1 MIRKE
6 WKRML
11 ALSMACTM
19 TLSAAAPVMASEETI
34 SVQTAEATAEIQET
48 PEQFEART
56 GYHLPDG
63 YTYVLNNG
71 FVILQADGSPQI
83 TPVATP
89 EPTPSETPTPVP
101 TQAPTATPTPTP
113 TQAGENTP
121 TPTPEQE
128 VTATPEAA
136 LETTAEATPTPQT
149 TSEAVQETQE
159 EKNIP
164 VITAFPQSVE
174 VPVTVED
181 YRFWTVSASRKAAQ
195 AKEALEIKEE
205 MSEGSRS
212 VGSLEEGGI
221 CYILKKEDGW
231 YYVESGTVRGFV
243 EKKALRRIGD
253 KNEALLTPV
262 YATEMVTP
270 AENQAYTY
278 YRATIQQTEAKKRYA
293 LCKGDELNIRADK
306 STDSEI
312 VGTMKKGN
320 LCYILADETE
330 EWVYV
335 ESGDVRGFV
344 KKEYLQ
350 TGKKVNK
357 KVKKTGED
365 QFTLAVAQVDPK
377 ENPALYYTMTSV
389 KAGIPD
395 GAIRDS
401 IVDYASQFLGTVW
414 EKEGTSLC
422 EGIDTK
428 EFAEQIYDAYGYE
441 FTDKDGNVQE
451 QGKVSVDQAK
461 PGDVICYGTGE
472 EASAAGIYVGDGK
485 MVQASE
491 KRGKVATVK
500 VDSEQESFALE
511 LFEDTKVIAGS
522 KNISEVNATE
532 AMYGQDL
539 GLFKLT
545 YYCAC
550 AKCCGKATGIT
561 ASGARVAE
569 GETIAV
575 DPSVIPYGTKVIIN
589 GHIFTA
595 QDCGSGVK
603 ENHIDIY
610 VDDHERAL
618 ALGCNY
624 ADVHLMK

>member
-1 MIRKE
+1 M
-6 WKRML
+6 
-11 ALSMACTM
+11 
-19 TLSAAAPVMASEETI
+19 
-34 SVQTAEATAEIQET
+34 
-48 PEQFEART
+48 
-56 GYHLPDG
+56 
-63 YTYVLNNG
+63 
-71 FVILQADGSPQI
+71 
-83 TPVATP
+83 
-89 EPTPSETPTPVP
+89 
-101 TQAPTATPTPTP
+101 
-113 TQAGENTP
+113 
-121 TPTPEQE
+121 
-128 VTATPEAA
+128 
-136 LETTAEATPTPQT
+136 
-149 TSEAVQETQE
+149 
-159 EKNIP
+159 
-164 VITAFPQSVE
+164 E

-195 AKEALEIKEE
+195 AKVVQEIKEE
-205 MSEGSRS
+205 KSQDSRS
-212 VGSLEEGGI
+212 VGRLEEGGI
-221 CYILKKEDGW
+221 CYILRKEDGW

-262 YATEMVTP
+262 YATELVAP
-270 AENQAYTY
+270 AENQAYAY
-278 YRATIQQTEAKKRYA
+278 YRATIQQTAAKKHYA

-335 ESGDVRGFV
+335 ESGEVRGFV

-350 TGKKVNK
+350 TGRKVKKKVNK
-357 KVKKTGED
+357 TGAD
-365 QFTLAVAQVDPK
+365 RFTLAVARVDPK
-377 ENPALYYTMTSV
+377 ENPARYYTLTSV
-389 KAGIPD
+389 KTGIPD

-401 IVDYASQFLGTVW
+401 IVDYASGFLGTVW
-414 EKEGTSLC
+414 KEEGTSLC
-422 EGIDTK
+422 EGIDTS
-428 EFAEQIYDAYGYE
+428 EFVEKIYEAYGYNV
-441 FTDKDGNVQE
+441 TDKDGNIQE

-461 PGDVICYGTGE
+461 PGDVICYGSGE
-472 EASAAGIYVGDGK
+472 ETSAAGIYVGDGK

-491 KRGKVATVK
+491 TRGKVVTVK
-500 VDSEQESFALE
+500 IDPEQESFALE

-522 KNISEVNATE
+522 KDISEVNATE

-603 ENHIDIY
+603 QNHIDIY

>member
-1 MIRKE
+1 VIRKK

-19 TLSAAAPVMASEETI
+19 TVSMAVPAVAAQEGET
-34 SVQTAEATAEIQET
+34 SLQTAEAAELQET

-71 FVILQADGSPQI
+71 FVIIQTDGSPQI

-89 EPTPSETPTPVP
+89 EPTPEETPTPTV
-101 TQAPTATPTPTP
+101 TPTPSATP
-113 TQAGENTP
+113 DVTTP
-121 TPTPEQE
+121 TPAPTETTTQPS
-128 VTATPEAA
+128 ATPEA
-136 LETTAEATPTPQT
+136 TTTPEAADPAQEAEA
-149 TSEAVQETQE
+149 E
-159 EKNIP
+159 NIP

-181 YRFWTVSASRKAAQ
+181 YRFWTVSASKKAAQ
-195 AKEALEIKEE
+195 AKANLEIKEE
-205 MSEGSRS
+205 MSENSRS

-221 CYILKKEDGW
+221 CYILKKEEGW
-231 YYVESGTVRGFV
+231 YYVESGNVRGFV
-243 EKKALRRIGD
+243 EKKAVKKIGD
-253 KNEALLTPV
+253 KNEVLLTPV
-262 YATEMVTP
+262 YAVEMIAPV
-270 AENQAYTY
+270 ENQAYTY
-278 YRATIQQTEAKKRYA
+278 YRATIQQTEVKKSYA

-306 STDSEI
+306 NTDSEI

-335 ESGDVRGFV
+335 ESGEVRGFV

-377 ENPALYYTMTSV
+377 ENPALYYTITSM

-401 IVDYASQFLGTVW
+401 IVDYANGFLGTVW

-428 EFAEQIYDAYGYE
+428 EFAEQIYEAYGYDV
-441 FTDKDGNVQE
+441 TDKDGNVQE

-461 PGDVICYGTGE
+461 PGDVICYGSGE

-485 MVQASE
+485 IVQASE
-491 KRGKVATVK
+491 TRGKVATVK
-500 VDSEQESFALE
+500 VDTTQESFALE

-624 ADVHLMK
+624 AEVHLMK

>member
-19 TLSAAAPVMASEETI
+19 TLSVAAPVMAAEEEI
-34 SVQTAEATAEIQET
+34 SVQTAETAAEVQET

-71 FVILQADGSPQI
+71 FVMLQADGSPQI
-83 TPVATP
+83 APAATP
-89 EPTPSETPTPVP
+89 EPTPSETPTPAP
-101 TQAPTATPTPTP
+101 TQEPTATPTP
-113 TQAGENTP
+113 AGENTP
-121 TPTPEQE
+121 TPTPGQEAAETPE
-128 VTATPEAA
+128 VTEQTTPETTQAS
-136 LETTAEATPTPQT
+136 ETIPEVAPETETAE
-149 TSEAVQETQE
+149 E
-159 EKNIP
+159 ENIP

-181 YRFWTVSASRKAAQ
+181 YRFWTVSASKKAAQ
-195 AKEALEIKEE
+195 AKAALEIKED
-205 MSEGSRS
+205 MSQDSRS

-243 EKKALRRIGD
+243 EKKALCRIGD

-262 YATEMVTP
+262 YATELVAP
-270 AENQAYTY
+270 AENQAYAY

-335 ESGDVRGFV
+335 ESGEVRGFV

-350 TGKKVNK
+350 TGKKVKK

-365 QFTLAVAQVDPK
+365 QFTLAVVKVDPK
-377 ENPALYYTMTSV
+377 ENPALYYTLTSV
-389 KAGIPD
+389 KEGIPD

-401 IVDYASQFLGTVW
+401 IVDYAGEFLGTIW

-422 EGIDTK
+422 EGIDTQ
-428 EFAEQIYDAYGYE
+428 EFVRQIYEAYGYE
-441 FTDKDGNVQE
+441 VTDKDGNVQE
-451 QGKVSVDQAK
+451 QGKVSVEQAK
-461 PGDVICYGTGE
+461 PGDVICYGSGE

-491 KRGKVATVK
+491 SRGKVVTVK
-500 VDSEQESFALE
+500 VDPEQESFALE

-550 AKCCGKATGIT
+550 AKCCGVATGIT

-603 ENHIDIY
+603 QNHIDIY

>member
-1 MIRKE
+1 M
-6 WKRML
+6 W
-11 ALSMACTM
+11 S
-19 TLSAAAPVMASEETI
+19 PV
-34 SVQTAEATAEIQET
+34 
-48 PEQFEART
+48 
-56 GYHLPDG
+56 
-63 YTYVLNNG
+63 
-71 FVILQADGSPQI
+71 
-83 TPVATP
+83 
-89 EPTPSETPTPVP
+89 
-101 TQAPTATPTPTP
+101 
-113 TQAGENTP
+113 
-121 TPTPEQE
+121 
-128 VTATPEAA
+128 
-136 LETTAEATPTPQT
+136 
-149 TSEAVQETQE
+149 
-159 EKNIP
+159 
-164 VITAFPQSVE
+164 
-174 VPVTVED
+174 
-181 YRFWTVSASRKAAQ
+181 
-195 AKEALEIKEE
+195 
-205 MSEGSRS
+205 
-212 VGSLEEGGI
+212 
-221 CYILKKEDGW
+221 KK
-231 YYVESGTVRGFV
+231 
-243 EKKALRRIGD
+243 IGD

-262 YATEMVTP
+262 YAVEMIAP

-306 STDSEI
+306 NTDSEI

-335 ESGDVRGFV
+335 ESGEVRGFV

-365 QFTLAVAQVDPK
+365 QFTQAVAQVDPK
-377 ENPALYYTMTSV
+377 ENPALYYTITSV
-389 KAGIPD
+389 KA
-395 GAIRDS
+395 
-401 IVDYASQFLGTVW
+401 
-414 EKEGTSLC
+414 GTSLC

-428 EFAEQIYDAYGYE
+428 EFAEQIYEAYGYDV
-441 FTDKDGNVQE
+441 TDKDGNVQE

-461 PGDVICYGTGE
+461 PGDVICYGSGE

-491 KRGKVATVK
+491 TRGKVATVK
-500 VDSEQESFALE
+500 VDTTQESFALE

-603 ENHIDIY
+603 ENHIDI
-610 VDDHERAL
+610 
-618 ALGCNY
+618 
-624 ADVHLMK
+624 